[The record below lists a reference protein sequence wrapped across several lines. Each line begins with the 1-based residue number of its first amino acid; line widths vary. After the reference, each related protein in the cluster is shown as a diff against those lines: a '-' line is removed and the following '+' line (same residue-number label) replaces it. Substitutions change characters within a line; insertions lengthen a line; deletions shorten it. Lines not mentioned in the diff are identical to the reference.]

1 MLGHVLGYGSN
12 ADAHHLV
19 APSDDGEGARRCMEL
34 ALTDARLV
42 PSDVNH
48 VNAHGTATVLND
60 RAEASAIAALFGEH
74 TLPVTA
80 VKGTTGHMIAG
91 SGAVETIVTLWSL
104 RNRLVPPISG
114 LNTIDP
120 QLSVDAVCGT
130 ARPIDRGAGLTTS
143 FGFGG
148 SNAALVLA

>member
-1 MLGHVLGYGSN
+1 MSRNVACPDLASRPFDANRDGFVMAEGAGFVVLQRADDTAAQGQSVLGHVLGYASC

-19 APSDDGEGARRCMEL
+19 APSDNGEGARRCMEL

-60 RAEASAIAALFGEH
+60 RAEASAIASLFGDH

-80 VKGTTGHMIAG
+80 VKGRADASCVTVPARRWYG
-91 SGAVETIVTLWSL
+91 S
-104 RNRLVPPISG
+104 
-114 LNTIDP
+114 
-120 QLSVDAVCGT
+120 
-130 ARPIDRGAGLTTS
+130 
-143 FGFGG
+143 
-148 SNAALVLA
+148 